1 MLRRVQHGRPGRDG
15 ATLEHVRWNE
25 AITHIAFVGR
35 RRRVYARIAALTG
48 AQPGDQVLDIG
59 CGGGYLARL
68 LAAAV
73 TPGGRVA
80 GLDPSTPAIGYARRR
95 APASCSFAVGVAQD
109 LGLPDRS
116 FDVVTSTLA
125 VHHLPEAARPAAFG
139 EMCRVLRPG
148 GTLLVAD
155 FRPSGGRRTLHSG
168 GSAARHGT
176 AVPLDELAAA
186 AGFRIE
192 ARGDLPMLRYIRAVR
207 PDTTAAVL
215 CAEGESDADRR
226 SPRPDQPAG
235 PLSRSVVPARPASP
249 SDAPPHAFL

>member
-35 RRRVYARIAALTG
+35 RRRVYARIAA
-48 AQPGDQVLDIG
+48 QPGDRVLDIG

-68 LAAAV
+68 LATAV

-95 APASCSFAVGVAQD
+95 APASCSFAVGVAQN

-125 VHHLPEAARPAAFG
+125 AHHMPEAGRPGAFG
-139 EMCRVLRPG
+139 EMYRVLRPG

-186 AGFRIE
+186 AGFRIK

-249 SDAPPHAFL
+249 SDAPPPAFL